1 MCGLLIELCLIFLV
15 GRRYVVGW
23 YAARVFFLIS
33 STLVLAVLL
42 SETAL
47 LYRRLARSVVAQ
59 SRERE
64 ARLMTMDVLSASI
77 AHEMSQPLASIVTNA
92 DAAARW
98 MGRLAPDLGEVK
110 ASLDQI
116 RNAAY
121 RARDLIGSI
130 RSMVKRDGRN
140 RAPLDLNDLVRDV
153 LALTERE
160 LQRNR
165 ISVELQLNQHLPL
178 TKGDRVQLQQVL
190 INLITNAIDA
200 MTEQKW
206 PRILRITSAIEEPSS
221 IVISI
226 TDTGKGIDPK
236 IADRIFNPLFTTK
249 SNGMGMGL
257 AICRSIIEGHDGRLW
272 VSSGDQGGAVF
283 QFTLPGDTA

>member
-1 MCGLLIELCLIFLV
+1 
-15 GRRYVVGW
+15 
-23 YAARVFFLIS
+23 
-33 STLVLAVLL
+33 
-42 SETAL
+42 
-47 LYRRLARSVVAQ
+47 
-59 SRERE
+59 
-64 ARLMTMDVLSASI
+64 
-77 AHEMSQPLASIVTNA
+77 
-92 DAAARW
+92 
-98 MGRLAPDLGEVK
+98 MGRPTPDLSEVK

-140 RAPLDLNDLVRDV
+140 QTPLDLNDLVHDV
-153 LALTERE
+153 LGLTERE
-160 LQRNR
+160 LRR
-165 ISVELQLNQHLPL
+165 SRVSVELQLDQHLPL

-206 PRILRITSAIEEPSS
+206 PRILRITSAIEEPNSV
-221 IVISI
+221 VISV

-257 AICRSIIEGHDGRLW
+257 AICRSIIGGHDGRLW